1 MTAGAVRA
9 VLLDLDGTLVDSV
22 ADIAHA
28 IDATLQ
34 EAGLP
39 MLGIDGTRPLVGKG
53 AMNLVARALATVR
66 HAEPSDADVEAMH
79 AAFIPNYRKTN
90 GRYSTV
96 YDGVFEGLD
105 LMRAAGFALGCVTN
119 KPREMAAGLLAAMK
133 LDHYFAVLVAGGD
146 TERKKPDPQP
156 VLLACER
163 LGAAPLQ
170 TVMIGDSANDADAAR
185 RAGCEVWLVPYGY
198 SEGRAIETV
207 DSDWIVPTLVDAARL
222 LTQAR

>member
-22 ADIAHA
+22 ADIAEA
-28 IDATLQ
+28 IDATLR

-39 MLGIDGTRPLVGKG
+39 TLGIEGTRPLVGKG
-53 AMNLVARALATVR
+53 ALNLVSRALATVR
-66 HAEPSDADVEAMH
+66 HAEPADAEVEALH
-79 AAFIPNYRKTN
+79 AKFVPHYRRTN
-90 GRYSTV
+90 GRFSTV
-96 YDGVFEGLD
+96 YDGVIEGLD
-105 LMRAAGFALGCVTN
+105 LMRAAGFVLGCVTN
-119 KPREMAAGLLAAMK
+119 KPREMAAGLLGSMK
-133 LDHYFAVLVAGGD
+133 LDHYFGVLVAGGD
-146 TERKKPDPQP
+146 TERKKPDAQP

-163 LGAAPLQ
+163 LGVAPLN

-198 SEGRAIETV
+198 TEGRAIETV
-207 DSDWIVPTLVDAARL
+207 DSDWIVANLVDAAKL